1 MKIYIAGPMTGY
13 ENYNRP
19 MFNAVA
25 QQMLSGGHVAL
36 NPATLPDGL
45 SQREYMDICLA
56 MLRCADAIHMLHGWK
71 ESEGAVAE
79 HAMAKKLGI
88 KISYQFEGGRPMSN
102 IDKQALRERYSPQP
116 VPKCHI
122 CGAEMTIQRMSAS
135 RITYGCTGATYDDAG
150 CHYTVGRSIA
160 DDHYAQSRITV
171 VDMSDPDVLALLD
184 DLEAAEHTAAVD
196 HEAACSLVEENE
208 EVKRKLAAS
217 EKRIAELEARAF
229 NPAILD
235 VIAERQRQQSVEGWT
250 PEHDDQYEDGELIDA
265 AACYAKDSSLWDC
278 IGEPPSD
285 WPWNDE
291 WWKPSKSMRRN
302 LIKAGALILAEIE
315 RRDRAAGIGKGE

>member
-1 MKIYIAGPMTGY
+1 
-13 ENYNRP
+13 
-19 MFNAVA
+19 
-25 QQMLSGGHVAL
+25 
-36 NPATLPDGL
+36 
-45 SQREYMDICLA
+45 
-56 MLRCADAIHMLHGWK
+56 
-71 ESEGAVAE
+71 
-79 HAMAKKLGI
+79 
-88 KISYQFEGGRPMSN
+88 
-102 IDKQALRERYSPQP
+102 
-116 VPKCHI
+116 
-122 CGAEMTIQRMSAS
+122 MTISTTGLAQRMRNYLNTAVISGVKLLHLTTDELS
-135 RITYGCTGATYDDAG
+135 
-150 CHYTVGRSIA
+150 V
-160 DDHYAQSRITV
+160 
-171 VDMSDPDVLALLD
+171 LLD
-184 DLEAAEHTAAVD
+184 ELGAAEHTAAVD

-208 EVKRKLAAS
+208 ELKR
-217 EKRIAELEARAF
+217 RIAELEARAF